1 MNDKLLHLAAGAI
14 IAAPITWAG
23 YPVNAVIIAG
33 LAGIAKEY
41 IDRATG
47 RGTPELADFIATVTG
62 AAVVAALLAH

>member
-1 MNDKLLHLAAGAI
+1 MRDKLLHFAAGAT

-33 LAGIAKEY
+33 LAAMAKEAW
-41 IDRATG
+41 DRSG
-47 RGTPELADFIATVTG
+47 NGTPELADFIATVIG